1 MTVPQPL
8 RPFPPFPQVLLGLGL
23 PWMMGAFY
31 WASMGATP
39 EWKAA
44 YPDMATLYP
53 GGGFVVRAGNRHPLH
68 SPLYNPRCT
77 HRHTYRY
84 PGGGFVMLR
93 YPKPSPKDVTPYRY
107 TDHRRPRLLRHRL
120 RLLCARQPRLRLPDD
135 GHRRLARPAL
145 RGLQILVG
153 ATEPGQGFPALMC
166 VPTGLCA
173 TENDRRR
180 VLLRGWLASAEASA
194 SVKRHTGI

>member
-44 YPDMATLYP
+44 YPDMATLYH

-120 RLLCARQPRLRLPDD
+120 RLLCARLLGRPHLPTD
-135 GHRRLARPAL
+135 H
-145 RGLQILVG
+145 RGLRVGRRGGAQVRVRAGLHRAVGDLHHALVLED
-153 ATEPGQGFPALMC
+153 A
-166 VPTGLCA
+166 
-173 TENDRRR
+173 
-180 VLLRGWLASAEASA
+180 AERLIA
-194 SVKRHTGI
+194 R